1 MANLVPQIEYG
12 SPTTTI
18 TFELPPT
25 GDNLNERNRANART
39 TISTGGVEQ
48 TQWNYNSQEITVNFT
63 FLTQTLIDSLRTFF
77 EDHASKG
84 LEFTY
89 FEDKDVPASAN
100 TYTLRQKD
108 FSPKKLFPDDLGG
121 HIWDL
126 RLTMRRTL

>member
-1 MANLVPQIEYG
+1 MALLIPKIEYG

-25 GDNLNERNRANART
+25 GDNINERNRANART

-48 TQWNYNSQEITVNFT
+48 TQWNYNTQEITVNFS
-63 FLTQTLIDSLRTFF
+63 FLSESLIGQLRTFF

-84 LEFTY
+84 LEFNY
-89 FEDKDVPASAN
+89 YEDKDSVSFN
-100 TYTLRQKD
+100 TYTLLRKD

-121 HIWDL
+121 FVYDL
-126 RLTMRRTL
+126 RLSMRRTL